1 MKRNL
6 ASPSL
11 NSLPRCIHTSASG
24 RRCRSSSSA
33 PDSPF
38 CLRHQ
43 PPPEKLAAAELTT
56 AAGTLSTPEDV
67 NRLLTRV
74 TLLRIEGRLTPKEA
88 SNYAYLCL
96 ILQLGQRAIAF
107 HQKLRDARA
116 EHEAEQARVQAE
128 MGWALPR
135 PDRSDWPDYVPPAPA
150 AHGAEKSS
158 DVEESP
164 LQAYSRVRS

>member
-6 ASPSL
+6 ASSSQ
-11 NSLPRCIHTSASG
+11 NSLPRCAHTYASG
-24 RRCRSSSSA
+24 RRCRSSSSS

-38 CLRHQ
+38 CPRHQ
-43 PPPEKLAAAELTT
+43 PKPEALATAALTE
-56 AAGTLSTPEDV
+56 AAGTLSTPEEV
-67 NRLLTRV
+67 NRFLTRV

-116 EHEAEQARVQAE
+116 EHEAEQARIKAT

-135 PDRSDWPDYVPPAPA
+135 PDRD
-150 AHGAEKSS
+150 
-158 DVEESP
+158 
-164 LQAYSRVRS
+164 